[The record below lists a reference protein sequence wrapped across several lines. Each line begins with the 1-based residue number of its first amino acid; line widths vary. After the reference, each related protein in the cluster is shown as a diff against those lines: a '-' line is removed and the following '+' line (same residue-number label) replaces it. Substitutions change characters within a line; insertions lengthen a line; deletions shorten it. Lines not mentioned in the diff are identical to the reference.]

1 ARIRQ
6 DRSVTT
12 SIILDVDTG
21 IDDALALMT
30 AVRHP
35 DLHVRAITCV
45 AGNVALPAV
54 VANTHAVL
62 DLAGAE
68 DVPVAAGADRPLVE
82 RPPGRLAYARRG
94 RVGQCRSARQHA
106 RGQQHA
112 RRGTDATG
120 PQRVRRSGHH
130 RGPGADDQSRPAA
143 A

>member
-1 ARIRQ
+1 MRRARIRQ

-12 SIILDVDTG
+12 AIIRDVDTG

-68 DVPVAAGADRPLVE
+68 DVPVAAGADRPLVG
-82 RPPGRLAYARRG
+82 RPRDASHMHGAAG
-94 RVGQCRSARQHA
+94 W
-106 RGQQHA
+106 
-112 RRGTDATG
+112 GTAGLPAAT
-120 PQRVRRSGHH
+120 
-130 RGPGADDQSRPAA
+130 PGA
-143 A
+143 